1 MIVVSDTTPLRY
13 LAVLGHLEL
22 LPRLFDRVHCPSA
35 VIQECRHPRAPTA
48 LRKSACVAQR
58 RRGA

>member
-22 LPRLFDRVHCPSA
+22 LTRLFGKLQPEAGHGILRHDDSVSSHSCSA
-35 VIQECRHPRAPTA
+35 
-48 LRKSACVAQR
+48 
-58 RRGA
+58 